1 MKNRIF
7 LLTKVYTVVY
17 TIRRE
22 ELMIMLTAKLFTNGS
37 SQAVRLPKEFRF
49 NGTEV
54 YVQKVGSSVM
64 LVPKDKA
71 WETFMEGINEFSDDY
86 LEKAEERPANMQS
99 PEEREK
105 L

>member
-1 MKNRIF
+1 
-7 LLTKVYTVVY
+7 
-17 TIRRE
+17 
-22 ELMIMLTAKLFTNGS
+22 MIMLTAKLFTNGS

-71 WETFMEGINEFSDDY
+71 WETFMEGINEFTDDY

>member
-1 MKNRIF
+1 
-7 LLTKVYTVVY
+7 
-17 TIRRE
+17 
-22 ELMIMLTAKLFTNGS
+22 MLTAKLFTNGS

>member
-1 MKNRIF
+1 M
-7 LLTKVYTVVY
+7 
-17 TIRRE
+17 
-22 ELMIMLTAKLFTNGS
+22 
-37 SQAVRLPKEFRF
+37 
-49 NGTEV
+49 

>member
-1 MKNRIF
+1 
-7 LLTKVYTVVY
+7 
-17 TIRRE
+17 
-22 ELMIMLTAKLFTNGS
+22 MLTAKLFTNGS

-54 YVQKVGSSVM
+54 YVQKVGSSLM

-71 WETFMEGINEFSDDY
+71 WETFLEGINEFSDDY
-86 LEKAEERPANMQS
+86 LKKVEERPANLHAA
-99 PEEREK
+99 EERET

>member
-1 MKNRIF
+1 
-7 LLTKVYTVVY
+7 
-17 TIRRE
+17 
-22 ELMIMLTAKLFTNGS
+22 MIMLTAKLFTNGS

-64 LVPKDKA
+64 LVPKDKV

-86 LEKAEERPANMQS
+86 LEKAVERPANMQL

>member
-1 MKNRIF
+1 
-7 LLTKVYTVVY
+7 
-17 TIRRE
+17 
-22 ELMIMLTAKLFTNGS
+22 MIMLTAKLFTNGS

-99 PEEREK
+99 FEEREK

>member
-1 MKNRIF
+1 
-7 LLTKVYTVVY
+7 
-17 TIRRE
+17 
-22 ELMIMLTAKLFTNGS
+22 MIMLTAKLFTNGS

-86 LEKAEERPANMQS
+86 LEKVEERPANMQS
-99 PEEREK
+99 FEEREK